1 MELAIRRAGYDMP
14 RDEMCDASTKELG
27 LVARADV
34 SVTFEC
40 RITRRFNARSFS
52 I

>member
-1 MELAIRRAGYDMP
+1 VYSVVKMELAIRRAGYDMP

-27 LVARADV
+27 LGR
-34 SVTFEC
+34 
-40 RITRRFNARSFS
+40 TRRRQRDVRMSNNAA